1 MDLNIT
7 AAAQKFIQRMVR
19 FSGVGAEAGF
29 RLVVSPGGCSGLNS
43 EFSVE
48 AAPRVGDAVVEA
60 AGLKL
65 FLPAESRLLLAGATV
80 DFADTPTQSGLVF
93 HQPGGHACGCS
104 SGTTEVA
111 PGVSTVDVTSITRK
125 H

>member
-1 MDLNIT
+1 MDLTIT
-7 AAAQKFIQRMVR
+7 EAARKFIQRMVR
-19 FSGVGAEAGF
+19 FSGVGTEAGF

-48 AAPRVGDAVVEA
+48 SAPRVGDAVVDA
-60 AGLKL
+60 AGIKL
-65 FLPAESRLLLAGATV
+65 FLPAESRVLLAGATV

-93 HQPGGHACGCS
+93 SQPGGNSCVCTT
-104 SGTTEVA
+104 SGTKA
-111 PGVSTVDVTSITRK
+111 PGITAVDIGSITRK